1 MGNGVV
7 TIWIFLAVEL
17 NIIGKLREKSGHWT
31 ILRCPVTT
39 FCEKSRGET
48 IISIQLKE
56 TKSSSDKVPFQVHIK
71 IASASILL
79 ISQHQYVKH
88 SKGDLEIYCIPCEYP
103 KVADQIQ
110 GTKEFEMSK
119 LALTFQKI
127 VSKGIFVLVDNHEV
141 IVGGALFDV
150 SLSWKMLHDIL
161 IISDSASDI
170 ARYCDLNISKSA
182 VALNLINSLP
192 YYPFQNIPLWEGV
205 NKIHPFCVLKYGK
218 KFEEFKVWMPPELS
232 NDVELTLQNI
242 RERFFDLLRNHTSN
256 YANISADLSGGVDS
270 ASIAYAL
277 KAHYADIKLYHAKT
291 DSKWNSDS
299 KWAAMFANDMNES
312 LNSLPSIGVSGRR
325 FETDMP
331 YSGLTL
337 PDFPIFWADTEGYV
351 EKIVNLNENYGDS
364 VHFIG
369 VGGDEL
375 FTPMPAYAWSVVRQN
390 RMRSVSFGFQ
400 YCLLTKTSFLNG
412 VSNLMNNTSFKEALK
427 TEIDIG
433 FGYAKSRRKESAL
446 DWFGKITIPAW
457 LAKDYHVPCYQIAVK
472 TLNGISGGLDSD
484 RSKHQALESL
494 LFQRRVLS
502 QLNVIYGSRFTWL
515 APFLD
520 PKIIESALSIPM
532 RYHIKSGMTKPM
544 LYQAT
549 KGIVPREVFTRG
561 FKGDYSTFLY
571 KGYKESVKRNIHA
584 VRDFKIVELGIV
596 DPDILVS
603 ELSMPTALHN
613 RVEAFERLSAVER
626 WLHNAMSYPS

>member
-1 MGNGVV
+1 M
-7 TIWIFLAVEL
+7 F
-17 NIIGKLREKSGHWT
+17 K
-31 ILRCPVTT
+31 ILGIA
-39 FCEKSRGET
+39 RGET
-48 IISIQLKE
+48 VISIQLKE
-56 TKSSSDKVPFQVHIK
+56 KLTKLSSDKVPFQVHIK
-71 IASASILL
+71 TASASILL
-79 ISQHQYVKH
+79 ISQHKYVKH
-88 SKGDLEIYCIPCEYP
+88 SIGDLEIYCIPCEYP
-103 KVADQIQ
+103 KVSDQIQ
-110 GTKEFEMSK
+110 GTMNFEITK
-119 LALTFQKI
+119 LAGTFQKI

-182 VALNLINSLP
+182 VALNLISSLP
-192 YYPFQNIPLWEGV
+192 YYPFQNMPLWEGV
-205 NKIHPFCVLKYGK
+205 NKIHPFCVLRYGK
-218 KFEEFKVWMPPELS
+218 KKQFEEFKVWMLPELS

-242 RERFFDLLRNHTSN
+242 RERFFELLRNHTSS

-270 ASIAYAL
+270 AAIAYTL
-277 KAHYADIKLYHAKT
+277 KAQYADIKLYHAKT

-299 KWAAMFANDMNES
+299 KWAAMFANDMNEP
-312 LNSLPSIGVSGRR
+312 LHSLPSIGVSGRR
-325 FETDMP
+325 YETDMP

-337 PDFPIFWADTEGYV
+337 PDSPVFWADTEGYV

-375 FTPMPAYAWSVVRQN
+375 FTPMPAYAWSIVRQN
-390 RMRSVSFGFQ
+390 RMRGLSFGFQ
-400 YCLLTKTSFLNG
+400 YCLLTRTSFLKN

-433 FGYAKSRRKESAL
+433 FGYAKSRRKEFDV
-446 DWFGKITIPAW
+446 DWSGKMVIPAW
-457 LAKDYHVPCYQIAVK
+457 LAKEYHVPCYQIAMK
-472 TLNGISGGLDSD
+472 TLNEISGGLDSD

-502 QLNVIYGSRFTWL
+502 QLNAIYGNRLTWL

-520 PKIIESALSIPM
+520 PKIIEFALSIPM

-571 KGYKESVKRNIHA
+571 QGYKESVKKNIHA
-584 VRDFKIVELGIV
+584 VRDFKVVELGIV

-613 RVEAFERLSAVER
+613 RIEAFERLSAVER